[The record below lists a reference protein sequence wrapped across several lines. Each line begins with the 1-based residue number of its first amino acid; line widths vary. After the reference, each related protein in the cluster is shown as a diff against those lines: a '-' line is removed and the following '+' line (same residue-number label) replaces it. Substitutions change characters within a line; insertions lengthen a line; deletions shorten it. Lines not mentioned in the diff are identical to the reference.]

1 MSLSN
6 GVFIPQLREL
16 LLEAWI
22 PLIWTLAALVALWLV
37 SRWISKH
44 IQALGWLIAGDADG
58 AVVALWIVLL
68 PGIMLH
74 EWSHWLVAKVLGM
87 AVKPPDLYP
96 RRRGKHI
103 RLGSV
108 TVTSGG
114 HLLDS
119 LVGLAPFLF
128 GGLAILILGST
139 VFDLASIVAGVDAQG
154 WQGAWDGVLAT
165 LRVQDAWIWLY
176 LIFAISNSMFPS
188 PSDSEPVRPVLLFGG
203 LLAGLA
209 LIAGW
214 NPSLSTD
221 TVNRANQVLL
231 VLAQAFTFTLVVDL
245 FCGVIILVLE
255 HIVGAIKG
263 QRVVFE
269 NSKESESRKR
279 RT

>member
-1 MSLSN
+1 M
-6 GVFIPQLREL
+6 
-16 LLEAWI
+16 EAWI
-22 PLIWTLAALVALWLV
+22 PFIWTLAALVALWLV

-44 IQALGWLIAGDADG
+44 IQALGWLLAGNADG
-58 AVVALWIVLL
+58 AVIALWIVLL

-74 EWSHWLVAKVLGM
+74 EWSHWVMAKALGM

-96 RRRGKHI
+96 KRRGKHI

-119 LVGLAPFLF
+119 IVGLAPFLF

-139 VFDLASIVAGVDAQG
+139 VFNLAVLVEGVQTGG
-154 WQGAWDGVLAT
+154 WQGAWDGLLAT
-165 LRVQDAWIWLY
+165 LHVSDAWIWLY

-214 NPSLSTD
+214 NPSLSPD
-221 TVNRANQVLL
+221 TINRANQVLL
-231 VLAQAFTFTLVVDL
+231 VFAQAFTFTLVVDIL
-245 FCGVIILVLE
+245 CGIIILILE
-255 HIVGAIKG
+255 YVVGAIKG

-269 NSKESESRKR
+269 TSKETENRRRK
-279 RT
+279 

>member
-1 MSLSN
+1 M
-6 GVFIPQLREL
+6 
-16 LLEAWI
+16 EAWI

-44 IQALGWLIAGDADG
+44 IQALGWLLAGDADG

-68 PGIMLH
+68 PGIILH
-74 EWSHWLVAKVLGM
+74 EWSHWLVAKMLGM
-87 AVKPPDLYP
+87 AVRPPDLYP
-96 RRRGKHI
+96 KRRGKHI

-128 GGLAILILGST
+128 GSLAILILGST
-139 VFDLASIVAGVDAQG
+139 VFALATIVENVNAHG
-154 WQGAWDGVLAT
+154 WQGAWDAVLAT
-165 LRVQDAWIWLY
+165 LHVHDAWIWLY
-176 LIFAISNSMFPS
+176 LVFAISNSMFPS
-188 PSDSEPVRPVLLFGG
+188 PNDSEPVRPVLLFGG

-214 NPSLSTD
+214 NPTLSPD
-221 TVNRANQVLL
+221 TVNHVNRVLL
-231 VLAQAFTFTLVVDL
+231 VLAQAFTFTLVVDIV
-245 FCGVIILVLE
+245 CGIVILVLE
-255 HIVGAIKG
+255 HVVGAIKG

-269 NSKESESRKR
+269 TSKRSENR
-279 RT
+279 RRRP